1 MNTSN
6 VFVMLL
12 VCILVKSK
20 TSKLNEFHLADVDAQ
35 IDKALENADDDIK
48 DNYAYREVLKTMM
61 LNEDKA

>member
-35 IDKALENADDDIK
+35 IDKALESNQYIILTK
-48 DNYAYREVLKTMM
+48 RQGE
-61 LNEDKA
+61 